1 MFNKVLTVAV
11 LAAAVAPAFCAEW
24 MTDWDAAKKRAKAEK
39 KAILADFTGSDWC
52 SACKQL
58 HEKVLNTPEFHTFSE
73 KNFVL
78 LEVDVPMHP
87 TFGKEQL
94 QKNQALV
101 KEYHVQGFPT
111 LLVMTADGTVAG
123 GFVGA
128 RNSMLTAQ
136 GVLEAGLANVKV
148 LNKAAKTKDKAKQT
162 ARLVRVYKSLGE
174 DVRPCAAALRERIL
188 AQGPEG
194 EKGLAYEQ
202 AIERQ
207 RQELGADTVTL
218 FSKTPQQMTD
228 IVKKYEGSLYPEN
241 RLAFLQVKMTALLFN
256 AETEEDLNRAKETLL
271 RDADDLPDKE
281 LIAEQINHQFAD
293 PAALLK
299 EMQQFKQQQAAP
311 QN

>member
-1 MFNKVLTVAV
+1 MLTKVLTLAV
-11 LAAAVAPAFCAEW
+11 SAAVFAPAFGAEW
-24 MTDWDAAKKRAKAEK
+24 MTDFTAAKARAKAEG

-58 HEKVLNTPEFHTFSE
+58 HAKVLDTPAFHNFAE
-73 KNFVL
+73 QNFVL

-87 TFGKEQL
+87 AFGKEQL

-128 RNSMLTAQ
+128 RNSMVAAQ
-136 GVLEAGLANVKV
+136 GVLEAGLTNVKV
-148 LNKAAKTKDKAKQT
+148 LNKAAKTKDNAKKT
-162 ARLVRVYKSLGE
+162 ARMVRVYKSLGE

-188 AQGPEG
+188 AQGSDG

-228 IVKKYEGSLYPEN
+228 LVKKYEGSIYPEN
-241 RLAFLQVKMTALLFN
+241 RLAFLQLKMTALLFN
-256 AETEEDLNRAKETLL
+256 AETAEDLNHAKETLL
-271 RDADDLPDKE
+271 RDADTLPDKE
-281 LIAEQINHQFAD
+281 PIIEQINHQFAD
-293 PAALLK
+293 PAALLQQ
-299 EMQQFKQQQAAP
+299 MQDFKKNRQ
-311 QN
+311 